1 MASAAVP
8 LAVFHPV
15 RGDEAGMSARI
26 LVVDDIAANLRLLEA
41 RLNAEYYEVALASSG
56 PEALRR
62 AEDWLPDVILLDVMM
77 PGMDGYEVCR
87 RLKANPATV
96 HIPVVMVTALVD
108 PAERVRGL
116 EAGADDFLSKP
127 VDHATLFARLRALLR
142 VKQVLDAF
150 RLRAETANDLGFE
163 PQQRPSDDIAGSV
176 VLLATEDTNEAE
188 LISEVL
194 TAFGVSLHQAGNS
207 AEAWAMLGQG
217 GFDLALLSLS
227 LEGDSGLRLASRL
240 RAQALTRDLPVML
253 IADTD
258 QRAQLLRGFD
268 LGANDHVFR
277 PVDPNELRA
286 RVRNQ
291 VRRKRY
297 QERLRADLDRS
308 LELAVTDSLTGLRNR
323 RYITRHLEG
332 LLRGGQ
338 TALLLLDVDR
348 FKAVNDTYG
357 HAAGDVVLKVVARRM
372 KEHLRAVD
380 VLARFGGEEFV
391 VAMASA
397 TEEEALQVAE
407 RLRTAISEETVTL
420 EGGIPLRVTVS
431 IGVALALP
439 GEDLP
444 RLTAAADAALYRA
457 KANGRDRV
465 ELANGE
471 DHHACG
477 IGAA

>member
-1 MASAAVP
+1 
-8 LAVFHPV
+8 
-15 RGDEAGMSARI
+15 MSARI

-41 RLNAEYYEVALASSG
+41 RLNAEYYEVALAASG

-87 RLKANPATV
+87 RLKACAVTA

-163 PQQRPSDDIAGSV
+163 PQPRPSDDVAGAM
-176 VLLATEDTNEAE
+176 VLMTTEDTNEAE

-194 TAFGVSLHQAGNS
+194 TASGVTLCQAANS
-207 AEAWAMLGQG
+207 AEAWSMLGQG
-217 GFDLALLSLS
+217 SYDLALLSLS

-240 RAQALTRDLPVML
+240 RAQASTRDLPVML
-253 IADTD
+253 IADAD

-332 LLRGGQ
+332 LLRSGQ
-338 TALLLLDVDR
+338 AALLLLDVDR
-348 FKAVNDTYG
+348 FKAVNDTHG
-357 HAAGDVVLKVVARRM
+357 HAAGDMVLRVVAQRM

-391 VAMASA
+391 VAMANA
-397 TEEEALQVAE
+397 TEEEAMQVAE
-407 RLRTAISEETVTL
+407 RLRTAVAEEAVRL
-420 EGGIPLRVTVS
+420 EGGMSLRITAS
-431 IGVALALP
+431 IGVALARP
-439 GEDLP
+439 GEGLQQ
-444 RLTAAADAALYRA
+444 LMAAADAALYRA
-457 KANGRDRV
+457 KGNGRDRV
-465 ELANGE
+465 ELATGE
-471 DHHACG
+471 DRRTCD